1 MDAFK
6 NIFNESFVIDFASN
20 IKKSAPSFDEI
31 NYTKTVLI
39 DLEKLEL
46 KARMRLIS
54 YSIDEYLPLDY
65 KKSIEVL
72 KNVKKD
78 FKENKNKALQL
89 LVLADFVEVFGL
101 DDLHTS
107 LSALEFFTI
116 DSSSEFAVRIFLI
129 NNEKETLKY
138 FYKWSKSS
146 NEHIKRLASEGSRS
160 RLPWGIAIPSFKK
173 DPKAVLPILD
183 ELKNDESLYV
193 RRSVA
198 NNLNDISKD
207 NPEIV
212 IDFIKQNINKTKN
225 CDWLLKH
232 ASRTMLKKGDVHTLN
247 LFGYKEYK
255 NLKIDNLILDSNIS
269 IGDSLNFNFD
279 LNNDKILGLLRVE
292 YEINFQMANEKRSKK
307 VFMLS
312 QSMVK
317 TKSKSFTKKH
327 SFKIITTRK
336 YYCGLHHLTIIVN
349 GIKMI
354 RKSFNLN

>member
-1 MDAFK
+1 MEAFK
-6 NIFNESFVIDFASN
+6 NIFNKSFVIDFASN
-20 IKKSAPSFDEI
+20 IKKYSSSFDDI
-31 NYTKTVLI
+31 NYTKTVLN

-54 YSIDEYLPLDY
+54 YSIDEHLPLDY
-65 KKSIEVL
+65 KESIEVL
-72 KNVKKD
+72 RNVKKD

-89 LVLADFVEVFGL
+89 LVLSDFVEVFGL

-107 LSALEFFTI
+107 LKALEFFTI
-116 DSSSEFAVRIFLI
+116 DSSAEFAVRTFLI
-129 NNEKETLKY
+129 NNEKETLEY

-146 NEHIKRLASEGSRS
+146 NEDIKRLSSEGSRS
-160 RLPWGIAIPSFKK
+160 RLPWGISIPRFKK
-173 DPKAVLPILD
+173 DPSAVLPILN

-207 NPEIV
+207 NPKIV
-212 IDFIKQNINKTKN
+212 IDFIKENINKTKN

-232 ASRTMLKKGDVHTLN
+232 ASRTMLKKGDVHTLH

-255 NLKIDNLILDSNIS
+255 NLKIDNLIVDSNIT
-269 IGDSLNFNFD
+269 IGDSLNFSFD
-279 LNNDKILGLLRVE
+279 LNNDEILGLLRVE
-292 YEINFQMANEKRSKK
+292 YEIDFQMANEKRSKK
-307 VFMLS
+307 VYMLS
-312 QSMVK
+312 QSKVNN
-317 TKSKSFTKKH
+317 KSKSFIKKH

-349 GIKMI
+349 GI
-354 RKSFNLN
+354 RVTCKSFNLN